1 MKLMLRGGEVVDPW
15 QDRVTRADVLLED
28 DRVAAVG
35 EKLPA
40 RGARVLDVSGQLIL
54 PGLIDMHVHLREP
67 GYEYKEDIASGTAAA
82 VRGGFTAVA
91 CMPNTNPVADNL
103 TVLELIKARAQE
115 AGLAR
120 VYPVAAITRGSRG
133 KELVEMAELAA
144 GGAVAFSD
152 DGQPVRSAAVMR
164 RALQYA
170 GMLGRPIIAHCEDI
184 DLAAGGAMHEGY
196 VSTRLGLKGIPAAAE
211 EVMVA
216 RDIILCEL
224 TGCPLHIAH
233 VSTAGS
239 VRLIREAKQRGLP
252 VTAEAAP
259 HHFAL
264 THTAVEGYDT
274 STKVNPPLRAEEDVE
289 AVRQGLADGTIDAI
303 ATDHAP
309 HARHEKEVE
318 YDLAPFGM
326 IGLETALA
334 LIWTELVQPGWLTI
348 PQAVA
353 KMSAAPARILN
364 IPICNWQPGCPADI
378 TVFDP
383 AARWVV
389 DPDSFASKSRNTP
402 FAGRQLQGRAVITIV
417 GGRIVYSAAEDCT
430 GSTGR

>member
-1 MKLMLRGGEVVDPW
+1 MKVILRGGEVVDPW
-15 QDRVTRADVLLED
+15 QNRVSRADVLLED
-28 DRVAAVG
+28 GRVVAVDAR
-35 EKLPA
+35 LPA
-40 RGARVLDVSGQLIL
+40 RGARVLDVTGQLLL

-103 TVLELIKARAQE
+103 AVLELIKARARE
-115 AGLAR
+115 VGLAR
-120 VYPVAAITRGSRG
+120 VYPVAAITKGSRG
-133 KELVEMAELAA
+133 EELVEMAELAA

-170 GMLGRPIIAHCEDI
+170 GMLGRPIMAHCEDK
-184 DLAAGGAMHEGY
+184 DLAAGGVMHEGY

-224 TGCPLHIAH
+224 TGCPLHITH

-252 VTAEAAP
+252 VTADATP
-259 HHFAL
+259 HHFTL
-264 THTAVEGYDT
+264 THAAVEGYDT
-274 STKVNPPLRAEEDVE
+274 STKVNPPLRSEADVA

-309 HARHEKEVE
+309 HARQEKEVE
-318 YDLAPFGM
+318 YDLAPFGI

-334 LIWTELVQPGWLTI
+334 LVWTELVLPGYLTV

-353 KMSAAPARILN
+353 RMSAAPAGILVL
-364 IPICNWQPGCPADI
+364 PVCNWQPGCPADI

-383 AARWVV
+383 AAGWVV
-389 DPDSFASKSRNTP
+389 EPDSLASKSRNTP
-402 FAGRQLQGRAVITIV
+402 FAGRRLQGRVTMTIV
-417 GGRIVYSAAEDCT
+417 EGRVVYSAAE
-430 GSTGR
+430 GKM

>member
-1 MKLMLRGGEVVDPW
+1 MKVILRGGEVVDPW
-15 QDRVTRADVLLED
+15 QNRVHRADVLLED
-28 DRVAAVG
+28 GRVAAV
-35 EKLPA
+35 EARLPA
-40 RGARVLDVSGQLIL
+40 RGARVLDVTGQLLL
-54 PGLIDMHVHLREP
+54 PGLIDLHVHLREP

-103 TVLELIKARAQE
+103 AVLELIKARARE

-120 VYPVAAITRGSRG
+120 VYPVAAITKGSQG
-133 KELVEMAELAA
+133 EELVEMAELAA

-170 GMLGRPIIAHCEDI
+170 GMLGRPIISHCEDKE
-184 DLAAGGAMHEGY
+184 LAAGGVMHEGY

-224 TGCPLHIAH
+224 TGSPLHLTH

-239 VRLIREAKQRGLP
+239 VRLIREAKKRGLP
-252 VTAEAAP
+252 VTADATP
-259 HHFAL
+259 HHFTL
-264 THTAVEGYDT
+264 THSAVEGYDT
-274 STKVNPPLRAEEDVE
+274 STKVNPPLRSAEDVA
-289 AVRQGLADGTIDAI
+289 AVRQGLAEGTIDAI

-309 HARHEKEVE
+309 HARQEKEVE
-318 YDLAPFGM
+318 YDLAPFGI

-334 LIWTELVQPGWLTI
+334 LVWTELVLPGHLDVLR
-348 PQAVA
+348 AA
-353 KMSAAPARILN
+353 ARMAAAPADILHL
-364 IPICNWQPGCPADI
+364 PVCNWQPGCPADI

-383 AARWVV
+383 AAVWVV
-389 DPDSFASKSRNTP
+389 DPDRLASKSRNTP
-402 FAGRQLQGRAVITIV
+402 FAGRRLQGRVTMTIV
-417 GGRIVYSAAEDCT
+417 EGRVVYSATEAAL
-430 GSTGR
+430 